1 MKNYAAIVLAAWC
14 LLSASCNSAG
24 KKESGQKQTESNAE
38 EHIEPGQVMV
48 ADSMPI
54 VEDPLNKPYFS
65 VKLISTD
72 HTAHYGAYR
81 VVADWG
87 SNHAESEFAMPRGGE
102 QLKPVLRKG
111 TEAYT
116 YIIGFLYEDQPD
128 FYDYYQVSAAKG
140 EIKMKY
146 IKAYSF
152 K

>member
-1 MKNYAAIVLAAWC
+1 MKNYAAVILAAWC
-14 LLSASCNSAG
+14 LLSASCNNGEKG
-24 KKESGQKQTESNAE
+24 KVKQAENNVE
-38 EHIEPGQVMV
+38 EHIEPGLVMV

-54 VEDPLNKPYFS
+54 TEDPLNKPYFS

-72 HTAHYGAYR
+72 HTTHYGAYK
-81 VVADWG
+81 VVANWG
-87 SNHAESEFAMPRGGE
+87 GNHAESEFAMPRGGE

-111 TEAYT
+111 KDAYT
-116 YIIGFLYEDQPD
+116 YIIGFLYEDQPE